1 MTDLFQTIGDGNMD
15 RVRDLLDR
23 DPGLAGTHNEDGL
36 SAVLHALYPGHA
48 ELADLLLDANPA
60 LDAFD
65 AAAAGRPHGLEALLD
80 DDPEL
85 VRSFSNDGFTALH
98 LAAFFG
104 RADTAELLL
113 DRGADPNTVARH
125 PGLTVTPLHSAAA
138 GAHAG
143 LVKLLLA
150 RGADVNAV
158 QGGGYTPLH
167 SAAQNGDSESAEA
180 LLEAGADRTARD
192 DQGRTPADLGLPEL
206 LA

>member
-1 MTDLFQTIGDGNMD
+1 VTDLFATIGAGDVD

-23 DPGLAGTHNEDGL
+23 DPGLAGARNEAGL
-36 SAVLHALYPGHA
+36 SAVLHALYTGHA
-48 ELADLLLDANPA
+48 ELADVLLDANPA

-85 VRSFSNDGFTALH
+85 VRSFSSAGFTALH

-167 SAAQNGDSESAEA
+167 SAAQNSDTESAEA
-180 LLEAGADRTARD
+180 LLGAGADRTARD
-192 DQGRTPADLGLPEL
+192 DEGRTPADLGLAEL
-206 LA
+206 LG

>member
-1 MTDLFQTIGDGNMD
+1 MKELFEAIGAGDED

-23 DPGLAGTHNEDGL
+23 QQDLAGSRNEDGL
-36 SAVLHALYPGHA
+36 SAVLHALYTGHP
-48 ELADLLLDANPA
+48 ELADVLLAANPA

-65 AAAAGRPHGLEALLD
+65 AAAVGRPNGLEALLD
-80 DDPEL
+80 DEPDL
-85 VRSFSNDGFTALH
+85 VRGFSKDGFTPLH

-113 DRGADPNTVARH
+113 DRGADPNEVARH

-138 GAHAG
+138 GAHAAI
-143 LVKLLLA
+143 VKLLLG
-150 RGADVNAV
+150 RGADANAA
-158 QGGGYTPLH
+158 QGGGYTALH
-167 SAAQNGDSESAEA
+167 SAARNDDTESAEA

-192 DQGRTPADLGLPEL
+192 DRGRTPAELGLAEL